1 MKAEIEKIMAEIEAE
16 RVSDRERIS
25 LYVSK
30 TVFKKFQ
37 KRCGE
42 RSASRIAEK
51 LMHWFTQSSSE
62 IHKSN

>member
-1 MKAEIEKIMAEIEAE
+1 MKPEIEKIMAEVEAE

-30 TVFKKFQ
+30 AIFKKFQ
-37 KRCGE
+37 KKCGE

-51 LMHWFTQSSSE
+51 LMHWFTQSSTDAHHS
-62 IHKSN
+62 